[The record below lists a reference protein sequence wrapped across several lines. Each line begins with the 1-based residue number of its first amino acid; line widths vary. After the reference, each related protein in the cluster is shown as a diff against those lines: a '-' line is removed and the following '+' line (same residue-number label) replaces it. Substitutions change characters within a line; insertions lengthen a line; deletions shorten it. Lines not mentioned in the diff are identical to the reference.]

1 MSWQDRITDA
11 VIETA
16 AGDRF
21 VFEFRDI
28 SKKRDERTEVFE
40 FSDSQDYVQR
50 KFSGSEVFDLA
61 VWFSGENCDE
71 QAEGFENA
79 TRDIRPLRFTHPL
92 RKRTY
97 LVQLMG
103 LVRNDN
109 LATRA
114 NEVAFSLSLH
124 ETIDLENIVKQ
135 ENAARI
141 VDNTINTLNLQNSDY
156 FANRIVDK
164 TPNALKK
171 IKKGISTATAAVAKS
186 ALAYEYAADTL
197 ADFESIATAADALV
211 ETVDTN
217 AKAMA
222 DVLQG
227 YIEFSAKAIVY
238 PIEKMAFYD
247 EMIDLLYDLIADSDS
262 DPDLVLLS
270 GLSIISGLSL
280 SSVLATENDYVTKTA
295 VFAQSQKIYNTATAL
310 TVYIEDQELSGL
322 AEFDPR
328 QLETFNNLIS
338 LSAARLSQIAFK
350 TKQER
355 IFVLMKDE
363 DLFPICYR
371 LLGGDN
377 PDDFDSKLLNLIE
390 INKLGGKELYELKQG
405 RRLKYYI

>member
-1 MSWQDRITDA
+1 
-11 VIETA
+11 
-16 AGDRF
+16 
-21 VFEFRDI
+21 
-28 SKKRDERTEVFE
+28 
-40 FSDSQDYVQR
+40 
-50 KFSGSEVFDLA
+50 
-61 VWFSGENCDE
+61 
-71 QAEGFENA
+71 
-79 TRDIRPLRFTHPL
+79 
-92 RKRTY
+92 
-97 LVQLMG
+97 MG
-103 LVRNDN
+103 LVRNDK